1 MLTSWSCQGLLAH
14 YCPQDPDRVILV
26 DHTVPLSDPFYRQSV
41 PLGNVEPLS
50 IMQWNSS
57 GTHLLL
63 VHQSGSIEVFSQ
75 SVILLFLFLL
85 LLYLYF
91 IIALLLARSHES
103 IRKRFQ
109 LRLKDIRF
117 ETNFGILV

>member
-26 DHTVPLSDPFYRQSV
+26 DHTVPLSDPFYRQSL

-75 SVILLFLFLL
+75 SVMFLL
-85 LLYLYF
+85 LFFIYLYF
-91 IIALLLARSHES
+91 IITPILARSHES
-103 IRKRFQ
+103 IRKHFQ
-109 LRLKDIRF
+109 LRLKAIRF